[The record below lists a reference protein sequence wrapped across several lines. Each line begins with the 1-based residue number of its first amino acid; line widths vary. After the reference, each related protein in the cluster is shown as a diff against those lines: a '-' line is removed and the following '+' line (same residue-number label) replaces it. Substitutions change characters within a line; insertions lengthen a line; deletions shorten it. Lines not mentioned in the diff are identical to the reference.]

1 LDGSEV
7 ATTVIRR
14 AATKADLPAI
24 IALKASMFAEAGRTH
39 VLADEFEE
47 LVLADYQRLYDAG
60 EAAHFVAV
68 EGNEIAAM
76 AGGFIKADLPYRYFK
91 NPRYGFIGD
100 VYTRPWA
107 RKKGL
112 ARDLS
117 ELVLSWC
124 WSQGVDT
131 VRLLASEAGRPI
143 YTALGFVSTDE
154 MVLHRD
160 G

>member
-1 LDGSEV
+1 M
-7 ATTVIRR
+7 IQR

-24 IALKASMFAEAGRTH
+24 IALKASMFAETGRAH
-39 VLADEFEE
+39 LLADRFEE
-47 LVLADYQRLYDAG
+47 LVLADYERLYDAG

-68 EGNEIAAM
+68 EGDEIVAM

-91 NPRYGFIGD
+91 NPRYGFVGD
-100 VYTRPWA
+100 VYTRPLV
-107 RKKGL
+107 RKMGL

-124 WSQGVDT
+124 WSQGVNT

-143 YTALGFVSTDE
+143 YAALGFVSTDE
-154 MVLHRD
+154 MVLHR
-160 G
+160 GG